1 MRVKQYN
8 DFGPIRTPENND
20 FFAPHST
27 AKLPLPET
35 KCFFFFFHISD
46 ANPFLSLRTPLMLLM
61 FFWGE
66 PLEIRVILIVVVW
79 DDSRRNLQI
88 LVLYKDY

>member
-1 MRVKQYN
+1 
-8 DFGPIRTPENND
+8 
-20 FFAPHST
+20 
-27 AKLPLPET
+27 
-35 KCFFFFFHISD
+35 
-46 ANPFLSLRTPLMLLM
+46 MLLM